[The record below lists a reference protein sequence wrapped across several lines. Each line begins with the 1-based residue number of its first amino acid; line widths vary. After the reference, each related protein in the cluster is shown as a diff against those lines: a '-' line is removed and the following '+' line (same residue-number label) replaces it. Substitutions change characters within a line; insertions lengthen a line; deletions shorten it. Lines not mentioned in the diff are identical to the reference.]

1 MRKTKSFLFSTLWK
15 KRLNEGMPASLAL
28 YYIRQYLP
36 ILSKA
41 IDEGRYIRLVLFKL
55 FNENPKFLYFYLDKY
70 WGDIYQITRPVDLAR
85 PGEYDQK
92 VKEAQVQI
100 ERVKKLMEKCLEN
113 EF

>member
-1 MRKTKSFLFSTLWK
+1 MLWK
-15 KRLNEGMPASLAL
+15 KRLNEGMPVSLAL

-55 FNENPKFLYFYLDKY
+55 FDENPKLIYFYLDKY
-70 WGDIYQITRPVDLAR
+70 WGDIYQITRSVDLAR
-85 PGEYDQK
+85 LEEYDEK
-92 VKEAQVQI
+92 EKEALIQI